1 MLTQEQIKQVKEQLF
16 KQLEAWPEEQRESAR
31 EQIEAMSDEELEQ
44 FLIKNKMIRAKE
56 DSESQESSN
65 SRASEEN
72 QKEAAAQCTFCLL
85 SSGKIPVYKVAENKQ
100 AIAIL
105 EINPVS
111 KGHVLIL
118 PKNHIK
124 ATKMPSSALSLAK
137 KISKKLET
145 KLDPK
150 PKKIDLATT
159 ELFQH
164 GIINIIP
171 VYNNENLGSERKK
184 APENELKE
192 LQEKLALKSKENSE
206 KENSEKVEKIK
217 IKKPKLEKKLLNL
230 PKRIP

>member
-1 MLTQEQIKQVKEQLF
+1 MLTQEQIKQIKNQLL
-16 KQLEAWPEEQRESAR
+16 KQLESWPEDQRESAK

-44 FLIKNKMIRAKE
+44 FLIKNKLIRSNE
-56 DSESQESSN
+56 DSESHKSSN
-65 SRASEEN
+65 SRETEE
-72 QKEAAAQCTFCLL
+72 KEAANQCTFCLL
-85 SSGKIPVYKVAENKQ
+85 ASGKIPVYKLDENKQ

-111 KGHVLIL
+111 KGHVLII

-124 ATKMPSSALSLAK
+124 ATKMHSSALSLAK
-137 KISKKLET
+137 KIAKKLES
-145 KLDPK
+145 KLKPK

-184 APENELKE
+184 ASESELKE
-192 LQEKLALKSKENSE
+192 LQEKLALKSKVGEESS
-206 KENSEKVEKIK
+206 KKVEKISMK
-217 IKKPKLEKKLLNL
+217 KRVHKEIKLQKA

>member
-1 MLTQEQIKQVKEQLF
+1 MLTQEQIKQIKNQLL
-16 KQLEAWPEEQRESAR
+16 KQLESWPEDQRESAK

-44 FLIKNKMIRAKE
+44 FLIKNKLIRSNE
-56 DSESQESSN
+56 DSESHKSSN
-65 SRASEEN
+65 SRETEE
-72 QKEAAAQCTFCLL
+72 KEAANQCTFCLL
-85 SSGKIPVYKVAENKQ
+85 ASGKIPVYKLDENKQ

-111 KGHVLIL
+111 KGHVLII

-124 ATKMPSSALSLAK
+124 ATKMHSSALSLA
-137 KISKKLET
+137 
-145 KLDPK
+145 
-150 PKKIDLATT
+150 KKIDLATT

-184 APENELKE
+184 ASESELKE
-192 LQEKLALKSKENSE
+192 LQEKLALKSKVGEESS
-206 KENSEKVEKIK
+206 KKVEKISMK
-217 IKKPKLEKKLLNL
+217 KRVHKEIKLQKA